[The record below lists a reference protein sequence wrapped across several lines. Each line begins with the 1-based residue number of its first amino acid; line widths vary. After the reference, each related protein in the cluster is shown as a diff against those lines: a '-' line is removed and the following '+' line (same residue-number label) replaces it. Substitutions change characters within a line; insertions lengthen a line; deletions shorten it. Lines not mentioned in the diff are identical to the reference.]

1 MYNRYLVGDDF
12 MNIPI
17 FLLFSPFAVGILILQ
32 FAYNDLLLFNS
43 ILKTLL
49 FIIIIIICTTTP
61 TQTLQKEF

>member
-1 MYNRYLVGDDF
+1 

-17 FLLFSPFAVGILILQ
+17 FLLFSPVAVGKFILQ
-32 FAYNDLLLFNS
+32 FAYDDLLLFNS

-49 FIIIIIICTTTP
+49 FIIIIIICKITP